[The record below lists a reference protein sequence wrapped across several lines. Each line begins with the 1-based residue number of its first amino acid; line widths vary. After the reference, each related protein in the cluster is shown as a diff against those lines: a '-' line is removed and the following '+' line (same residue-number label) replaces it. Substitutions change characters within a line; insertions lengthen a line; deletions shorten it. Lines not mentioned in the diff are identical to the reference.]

1 MPWFA
6 ALLLVFAAAL
16 VPGVVPALDEA
27 APDWSDADSRGILD
41 QTLELILAPDLSHLD
56 ADEAAA
62 VALLLE
68 AGALVQDLYEDQK
81 HPEALAARARLEEL
95 HATDPSTETDR
106 LLRLYRLAKGPVVT
120 TPDNR
125 RVPFLPVAAEVP
137 GKNVY
142 PADLSREAF
151 EQAAADDHGLR
162 FPRGSVRRAG
172 TASHG
177 ADKRALAAR
186 PGLELLHPGLG
197 DRLADVPDGALYLAP
212 YSLVYAER
220 VAKISA
226 LVGSAAGRLAS
237 SDPDLTAYLRLRAL
251 DLQSENYEAG
261 DAAWVLGR
269 FGHLNVQLGSYET
282 YDDALAGI
290 KAFYGMSVLVRDEE
304 RTRDL
309 AADLGGLQALEDA
322 LPYEHAKRVREDI
335 PVGVY
340 HVVADFGQARGAN
353 TASILPNDADHARK
367 YGRTILLR
375 YNIMTHPALFKRA
388 QTAFAAAVRPEFH
401 GDLTAESRFR
411 RTLWHEV
418 GHYVGVD
425 RTADGRSLWEAL
437 GEYADLLEEMKSDL
451 VSSFSAQQFKATGRY
466 DEADLRGIYAA
477 GVLRVLQD
485 VQPRRDQPYQTM
497 QLMQWNWLLDRGAL
511 EWDADSGLLAIDYDA
526 YPEAVTRMLAEVLAI
541 QRAGDPRRAQA
552 FVDKW
557 FIWDPDLHG
566 RVAGSIRAASKS
578 RYTLVRYQ
586 ALAEDAAAGAP

>member
-1 MPWFA
+1 MPVYA
-6 ALLLVFAAAL
+6 VLLLIVAISVLPGAASAGT
-16 VPGVVPALDEA
+16 PA
-27 APDWSDADSRGILD
+27 APGWSDADSRAVLD
-41 QTLELILAPDLSHLD
+41 QTLELTLAPDLSHLD
-56 ADEAAA
+56 TDEAAA

-68 AGALVQDLYEDQK
+68 AGGLVQDIYEDQK
-81 HPEALAARARLEEL
+81 HPEALTAR
-95 HATDPSTETDR
+95 DR
-106 LLRLYRLAKGPVVT
+106 LRQAHQAAPSPETGRLLQLYRLAKGPVVT

-125 RVPFLPVAAEVP
+125 RAAFLPVAPEVP
-137 GKNVY
+137 GRNVY
-142 PADLSREAF
+142 PPGLSREAF
-151 EQAAADDHGLR
+151 EQAAAVTPGLR
-162 FPRGSVRRAG
+162 FARGSVRRAG
-172 TASHG
+172 SAAHTA
-177 ADKRALAAR
+177 DRRFLAAR

-197 DRLADVPDGALYLAP
+197 KSLAEAQEGALYLAP
-212 YSLVYAER
+212 YSLVYADR
-220 VAKISA
+220 VARIAA
-226 LVGSAAGRLAS
+226 LVGAAAARLAA
-237 SDPDLTAYLRLRAL
+237 SDPDLAAYLRLRAL

-290 KAFYGMSVLVRDEE
+290 KAFYGMSVLVRDEK

-322 LPYEHAKRVREDI
+322 LPYQHKKRVREGI

-375 YNIMTHPALFKRA
+375 YNIMTHPALFDRA
-388 QTAFAAAVRPEFH
+388 RGAFAAAVDPEFH

-418 GHYVGVD
+418 GHYLGVD
-425 RTADGRSLWEAL
+425 RTADGRRLGEAL

-451 VSSFSAQQFKATGRY
+451 VSSFSAQQFAAAGRY
-466 DEADLRGIYAA
+466 DEADVRGIYAA

-511 EWDADSGLLAIDYDA
+511 VWDRASGRLAIDYDA
-526 YPEAVTRMLAEVLAI
+526 YPEAVARMLAEVLAI
-541 QRAGDPRRAQA
+541 QRHGDPRRAEA
-552 FVDKW
+552 FVDQW
-557 FIWDPDLHG
+557 SGWAPDLHG
-566 RVAGSIRAASKS
+566 RVAASIRAASRT

-586 ALAEDAAAGAP
+586 ALAENRADGSR